1 MTNTAIE
8 TVMDFDVPAR
18 DLWEAITNPANFKKW
33 YFHIP
38 HFTTTVGESFDFYES
53 EARKYLHHCKVLE
66 FEKGTKFVHSWE
78 HPEQSKGTSVVSWLV
93 EPIDEHHSRLILRHE
108 GLESFADA
116 GADFTPE
123 NYQMGWDAIIKTSL
137 RNYLYLIEKLHF
149 SININAPKTVVWET
163 LWGKQSYTA
172 WTQPFCDGSYYEGE
186 LAPNARIHFLMPEG
200 SGMYSDVIFFR
211 ENELIVFKHI
221 GDVIDFKE
229 QPLNDETK
237 RWTGC
242 FEIYRLMEINANTTE
257 VEVEVDVTDAHIEF
271 MKKKFPL
278 GLEKLKEL
286 SETNK

>member
-53 EARKYLHHCKVLE
+53 EARKYLHHCTVLE
-66 FEKGTKFVHSWE
+66 CEKGTKFVHSWE

-163 LWGKQSYTA
+163 LWGKQSYTV

-211 ENELIVFKHI
+211 ENELVVFKHI

-237 RWTGC
+237 KWTGC

-286 SETNK
+286 SEQ